1 MANMDVELRNMFW
14 FHSLRKQMIRIN
26 YKNCYLQ
33 LLDLTEGRKFFF
45 HKIVFLMW
53 GVLTANMEF
62 TVPEGQLKEP
72 PCSRPLN
79 SVRGPRR
86 FVFLNSIHS
95 NLIIS
100 IVKIC
105 RWIER
110 SSGAN
115 DSQGVK
121 LQMSSWLWS
130 WLRWLAVLWWL
141 WFSIGKSRLPIL
153 NETLL
158 AKQGGFRKTIRKFCD
173 FKQHGWTFVNNV
185 RAISHHQSFKIPIR
199 KTTNL

>member
-1 MANMDVELRNMFW
+1 
-14 FHSLRKQMIRIN
+14 MI
-26 YKNCYLQ
+26 
-33 LLDLTEGRKFFF
+33 LDL
-45 HKIVFLMW
+45 L
-53 GVLTANMEF
+53 
-62 TVPEGQLKEP
+62 
-72 PCSRPLN
+72 
-79 SVRGPRR
+79 VRGPRR
-86 FVFLNSIHS
+86 FVFLSGLHS
-95 NLIIS
+95 NLTVT

-105 RWIER
+105 RWIEW

-185 RAISHHQSFKIPIR
+185 KSNIPPSVLQNTHKENNKFEINSGMGNTGLEFDVFL
-199 KTTNL
+199 KKENGH

>member
-1 MANMDVELRNMFW
+1 MVESISGTLRMDKKCASSMATTKVQCSASCSTQSTWWWHRPV
-14 FHSLRKQMIRIN
+14 
-26 YKNCYLQ
+26 LQ
-33 LLDLTEGRKFFF
+33 CPSGCQILT
-45 HKIVFLMW
+45 
-53 GVLTANMEF
+53 T
-62 TVPEGQLKEP
+62 
-72 PCSRPLN
+72 
-79 SVRGPRR
+79 
-86 FVFLNSIHS
+86 
-95 NLIIS
+95 
-100 IVKIC
+100 

-199 KTTNL
+199 KTTNLKSTLVWEILV